1 MEVIVKKIGSYAF
14 ILAIVLGASIDKAHA
29 GVFCLAT
36 DSVNGTTLIGQ
47 GYGFSEE
54 QAKIIAE
61 ADLRERAKIWME
73 ENGAYGA
80 IVPNFEC
87 SSTDHHGGNG
97 YGY

>member
-1 MEVIVKKIGSYAF
+1 MKKIGSYVF
-14 ILAIVLGASIDKAHA
+14 ILATVLSASIEVHA

-87 SSTDHHGGNG
+87 SSTDRHGGNG
-97 YGY
+97 FGY